1 MAVAAVW
8 RRMTLL
14 DRGIVIALALA
25 TAASFFWLG
34 QAPRGAEVV
43 VEREGVVIFRAPL
56 AADRTVTLE
65 GPLGETVLSIRDR
78 QACILS
84 SPCPHKVCMGMG
96 HIAQQGELLACV
108 PNRLLVRVAGVAKQE
123 RSYDL
128 ISR

>member
-1 MAVAAVW
+1 MAVATVW

-14 DRGIVIALALA
+14 DRGIVIVLALA
-25 TAASFFWLG
+25 CAASFWGLG
-34 QAPRGAEVV
+34 KAPRGAEVV
-43 VEREGVVIFRAPL
+43 VEREGSVVFRAPL
-56 AADRTVTLE
+56 GTDRTVTLE
-65 GPLGETVLSIRDR
+65 GPLGKTVLSIRDR

-108 PNRLLVRVAGVAKQE
+108 PNRVLVRVSGEAKQE